1 MEEETS
7 ENRHTLKKRR
17 VVTDMFMHDHE
28 KAMEVFRKGTVIP
41 ATPLALDE
49 DKHFDEDSQRLL
61 MRYYLHSGAGGI
73 ATAVH
78 STQFSIREHG
88 LFEKVISV
96 VSEEI
101 DSHEEKYGKNI
112 FKVCGVCGPIE
123 QAVKEAGIAKEKGF
137 DAVLVSPGGLK
148 GYSNEYLLERTAAIA
163 DVLPVIGFYLQPAV
177 GGRILPYEYW
187 RKMADIPGVIGIKC
201 ASFGRYTTCDVM
213 RAVVDSP
220 RCDEITMYTGN
231 DDNIVSDFLS
241 VYKFGEKEK
250 RFEGGLLGHWCIW
263 TKKAVE
269 LLSCV
274 KDFRATGKGYEFLS
288 AAGPAITDMN
298 SAVFDS
304 VNSFAGC
311 ISGIHEVLRR
321 QGLMKNILCLDEIEK
336 LSPGQAE
343 EITRVMESYPQFTD
357 DDFVKENIEKWKTQV

>member
-1 MEEETS
+1 MY
-7 ENRHTLKKRR
+7 K
-17 VVTDMFMHDHE
+17 HDHE
-28 KAMEVFRKGTVIP
+28 KAMEVFRQGTVIP

-49 DKHFDEDSQRLL
+49 NKNFDEESQRLL

-101 DSHEEKYGKNI
+101 DAHEEKYGRHI
-112 FKVCGVCGPIE
+112 VKVCGVCGPIE
-123 QAVKEAGIAKEKGF
+123 QSVSEAKVAKEKGF

-148 GYSNEYLLERTAAIA
+148 DYSNEYLLERTAAIA
-163 DVLPVIGFYLQPAV
+163 SVIPVIGFYLQPAV

-187 RKMADIPGVIGIKC
+187 KRLADIPGVVGIKC

-213 RAVVDSP
+213 RGVCESS
-220 RCDEITMYTGN
+220 RCDEVTMYTGN

-241 VYKFGEKEK
+241 CYEFGGKEK
-250 RFEGGLLGHWCIW
+250 RFEGGLLGHWCVW

-269 LLSCV
+269 LLESV
-274 KDFRATGKGYEFLS
+274 KEYRATGKGADFLFK
-288 AAGPAITDMN
+288 AGPAITDMN

-304 VNSFAGC
+304 VNNFAGC
-311 ISGIHEVLRR
+311 ISGIHEVLHR
-321 QGLMKNILCLDEIEK
+321 QGLMKNIICLDEIEK
-336 LSPGQAE
+336 LSRGQAE
-343 EITRVMESYPQFTD
+343 EITRVSRSYPQFTD
-357 DDFVKENIEKWKTQV
+357 DDFVRENIEKWKNQV